1 MNDIVPVEKK
11 RVSEEVVSQIQR
23 LIYLGR
29 YRSGEKMPTER
40 ELCQSF
46 NVSKTSLRE
55 ALYILQTMGYIYIQP
70 RNGIFVNSPIPKQ
83 MPIPIKRMF
92 KVGPEQFYDILDT
105 LEALA
110 VKAFSLAAQRATKE
124 QILKAEEV
132 LSKIKEHIDNNND
145 FYSSS
150 VARSYNIEIYSV
162 IIEACN
168 NPLLEHF
175 SNFTIEFIKG
185 PFPLDTEKLDSIPGF
200 VQTIYEQLQEAVI
213 CLQTRDSERA
223 QKMIVTHISFIKK
236 SLNKLIQESGEVQ
249 IDINT
254 F

>member
-1 MNDIVPVEKK
+1 MDDIVPVDKK

-83 MPIPIKRMF
+83 MPVPVKRMF
-92 KVGPEQFYDILDT
+92 KVGPEQFFDIMDS

-110 VKAFSLAAQRATKE
+110 VKAFSLATERATPE
-124 QILKAEEV
+124 QIKEIENV
-132 LSKIKEHIDNNND
+132 VTKIKEHIDNNND
-145 FYSSS
+145 FFSSS
-150 VARSYNIEIYSV
+150 LARSYNIEIYSLIV
-162 IIEACN
+162 AACK
-168 NPLLEHF
+168 NPLLEHLA
-175 SNFTIEFIKG
+175 NFTIEFIKG

-200 VQTIYEQLQEAVI
+200 AKTIYEHLQEAVL
-213 CLQTRDSERA
+213 CLQTRDSKRAERMVA
-223 QKMIVTHISFIKK
+223 THISFIKE
-236 SLNKLIQESGEVQ
+236 SLKKLIQEVEVQ
-249 IDINT
+249 
-254 F
+254 

>member
-1 MNDIVPVEKK
+1 MDDIVPVDKK

-29 YRSGEKMPTER
+29 YKSGEKMPTER

-83 MPIPIKRMF
+83 MPIPVKRMF
-92 KVGPEQFYDILDT
+92 KVGPEQFFDILDT

-110 VKAFSLAAQRATKE
+110 VKAFSLAAMRATPE
-124 QILKAEEV
+124 QIRKAEE
-132 LSKIKEHIDNNND
+132 LITRIKEYIDSNND

-150 VARSYNIEIYSV
+150 LARSYNIEIYSLIV
-162 IIEACN
+162 AACK

-185 PFPLDTEKLDSIPGF
+185 PVPLDTEKLDSIPGF
-200 VQTIYEQLQEAVI
+200 AKTIYEQLQEAVS
-213 CLQTRDSERA
+213 CLQTRDSKRA
-223 QKMIVTHISFIKK
+223 EKMVVTHISFIKE
-236 SLNKLIQESGEVQ
+236 SLNKLIQESEEVQ
-249 IDINT
+249 QI
-254 F
+254 

>member
-1 MNDIVPVEKK
+1 MEDIVPVEKK

-83 MPIPIKRMF
+83 MPIPVTRMF

-110 VKAFSLAAQRATKE
+110 AKAFSLATQRATEE
-124 QILKAEEV
+124 QIRKAEE
-132 LSKIKEHIDNNND
+132 LIAKIKEYIDNNDD

-150 VARSYNIEIYSV
+150 MARSYNMEMYSLM
-162 IIEACN
+162 IEACN

-175 SNFTIEFIKG
+175 TNFTFEFIKG
-185 PFPLDTEKLDSIPGF
+185 PFPLDTEKLDSIPNF
-200 VQTIYEQLQEAVI
+200 AQTIYEQLQEAVK
-213 CLQTRDSERA
+213 CLQTRDPKRA
-223 QKMIVTHISFIKK
+223 AKMVVTHISFIKE
-236 SLNKLIQESGEVQ
+236 SLNKLIQESEEVQ
-249 IDINT
+249 QI
-254 F
+254 